1 MTDIASLQIKIDSTQ
16 TKEAADN
23 LNMLGTASKS
33 AEGSVNSAG
42 KTWVKASSAAGQL
55 RMAEA
60 GAAKAATDM
69 ATATAGA
76 GTAAA
81 KMARDAQQSAAGLN
95 KVTVSAGAQ
104 RAGLQQLGY
113 QLGDVATMFSM
124 GAKPMQIFA
133 SQGGQVVQAI
143 SLMTGGAS
151 RLGAFLTGP
160 WGIALSVGAIAMAP
174 LIGKLWE
181 TVAGAN
187 AATNALQNLI
197 EKRRQELADKTR
209 IADADRALNGL
220 LKERAEL
227 EAYIA
232 RQPRNPDGTAKFSY
246 RQQKDL
252 REINRQIAEGRGAI
266 NAELDETRNAGAIRA
281 GLEAMSASAKKL
293 SETQSAAAGSSRAH
307 TASLSAEE
315 KALNKAATE
324 AESFANSLNAEASRI
339 GKTAVELKRMEVATA
354 KAAAPTAA
362 LKSAIED
369 AGRAWEKAYSA
380 DAVKSQSE
388 QIDLLKEQAKWIGL
402 TTEEREKAE
411 IIYKAEIKA
420 AEEER
425 QGLDDLAAST
435 RALAQEQVALVDL
448 EAKFKAE
455 AEAARQLDQQVDALA
470 GSIGSLGGIGGK
482 LGGLLGA
489 LGSGNPI
496 AGLAGMGGLGSL
508 AAIALKPS
516 LFAGLAGDYT
526 TGLAH
531 LGIYGN
537 LGAGLGGGLA
547 GAGIG
552 SIIGGLIPGGSGT
565 GGTIGGAIGG
575 VAGSFIPIPG
585 GQIIGSV
592 IGSAL
597 GSLVGGLLGST
608 KWGRVSVSGSGVG
621 ATEGNKGAFEDAA
634 LQAGNGVIDALNQI
648 AEQLGGTLGTF
659 NNIAIGVR
667 DGKWRVNTT
676 GTSLKTGNGA
686 IDFGEDGQAAVAYA
700 VSQAIKM
707 GAIDGLRAT
716 TATLLQASGDF
727 QEQLQKAL
735 TLESV
740 FAEIE
745 RQADPMKYELDQL
758 AKKFAQINQIL
769 AEGNA
774 TAAEYQQVADYQA
787 TLEQQIRD
795 QYAAEAA
802 AKAEQARQ
810 EALARAN
817 EKLALE
823 ARLLV
828 AQGDALG
835 ALAKQRQIELSQI
848 DAANRALLQEIFAA
862 EDLASAKQNLADAYA
877 RESGEL
883 QQTIDRMAG
892 FSASLRDVRDNIF
905 AGTGNGQTYNQA
917 LAKLM
922 QVGGLAGAGDE
933 TALGS
938 LGGAV
943 NDFLGIAKSRA
954 GSSID
959 FQRAQALAAGYL
971 DKAIGFTDSAG
982 NIAQRQLDEM
992 KTQVSALIELNE
1004 TAMTVSEA
1012 INRLVELQGGGAA
1025 DGGGGSQSAAER
1037 ARARMAERIAAM
1049 EERMAE
1055 LAEGGRVQIRLQERL
1070 QRFFEQLSPD
1080 GLGIRIRTDA
1090 DSPIDVTVSA

>member
-16 TKEAADN
+16 TKEAVDN

-42 KTWVKASSAAGQL
+42 KTWVRASSAAGQL

-81 KMARDAQQSAAGLN
+81 RMARDAQQSAAGLGR
-95 KVTVSAGAQ
+95 VAGQSKLAAHHMTNLSFQ
-104 RAGLQQLGY
+104 LQDIIIGL
-113 QLGDVATMFSM
+113 
-124 GAKPMQIFA
+124 
-133 SQGGQVVQAI
+133 QGGQRPMTVFLQQGSQIGQIAMQAGVGIGAMGAAVVRMAASFLAAHPI
-143 SLMTGGAS
+143 LLAVTIAGAAVAGVMKMVTS
-151 RLGAFLTGP
+151 EINKTSDVTVTWQDTMLGAFDVVRDAVTGKVVAAFDAM
-160 WGIALSVGAIAMAP
+160 GISIGDAWDFAVKATRTAVNFIIGATLAIPRAIAATYDKIGPAFGDAFYRAANLAIGALNKLAQMSAAP
-174 LIGKLWE
+174 LNAIIGALNSAFGTSIPKVMIDGIEKLE
-181 TVAGAN
+181 NPYAGAM
-187 AATNALQNLI
+187 
-197 EKRRQELADKTR
+197 
-209 IADADRALNGL
+209 
-220 LKERAEL
+220 
-227 EAYIA
+227 
-232 RQPRNPDGTAKFSY
+232 
-246 RQQKDL
+246 
-252 REINRQIAEGRGAI
+252 GRLG
-266 NAELDETRNAGAIRA
+266 
-281 GLEAMSASAKKL
+281 
-293 SETQSAAAGSSRAH
+293 SAAAGSLVKSFTTDYVGGLAQ
-307 TASLSAEE
+307 SLSEAAQNRARSREAAE
-315 KALNKAATE
+315 KMGSKIGKAAG
-324 AESFANSLNAEASRI
+324 AAA
-339 GKTAVELKRMEVATA
+339 G
-354 KAAAPTAA
+354 KAAADTATDEFLEFTIRA
-362 LKSAIED
+362 AKEVDKMAAAFMKDGQTLEDILKRIAREKDAAFKAMEADAAAVNDRLREMASLLQQIGGLGGLIGNALSFLNGDYGSIGGSLGRLFSTQFTGKDGTVKVLGDELKSIFGLNGAFGQTLSKVLGNAGAGAAIGD
-369 AGRAWEKAYSA
+369 TADKFMKMLGIKSSNTGAQLGGAAGG
-380 DAVKSQSE
+380 AVFGP
-388 QIDLLKEQAKWIGL
+388 IG
-402 TTEEREKAE
+402 A
-411 IIYKAEIKA
+411 I
-420 AEEER
+420 
-425 QGLDDLAAST
+425 
-435 RALAQEQVALVDL
+435 
-448 EAKFKAE
+448 
-455 AEAARQLDQQVDALA
+455 A
-470 GSIGSLGGIGGK
+470 GSILGG
-482 LGGLLGA
+482 
-489 LGSGNPI
+489 
-496 AGLAGMGGLGSL
+496 
-508 AAIALKPS
+508 
-516 LFAGLAGDYT
+516 
-526 TGLAH
+526 
-531 LGIYGN
+531 
-537 LGAGLGGGLA
+537 
-547 GAGIG
+547 
-552 SIIGGLIPGGSGT
+552 
-565 GGTIGGAIGG
+565 
-575 VAGSFIPIPG
+575 
-585 GQIIGSV
+585 
-592 IGSAL
+592 
-597 GSLVGGLLGST
+597 LVGGLFKKT

-758 AKKFAQINQIL
+758 AQKFAQINQIL

-795 QYAAEAA
+795 QYAADAA
-802 AKAEQARQ
+802 AAAEQARQ

-848 DAANRALLQEIFAA
+848 DAANRALLQEVFAA

-877 RESGEL
+877 RETREL

-905 AGTGNGQTYNQA
+905 AGSGNGQTYNQA

-992 KTQVSALIELNE
+992 KTQVSALVDINE
-1004 TAMTVSEA
+1004 SVMTVAEA

-1025 DGGGGSQSAAER
+1025 DGGGSSQSAAER